1 MLSMF
6 NEVGIR
12 VHDPQQ
18 LDSVRLSL
26 FSHFGNLM
34 NECDDIGTNTER
46 QSVSQTIDLLDSI
59 HSQPLAGQGFAWS
72 QTKQFLRQ
80 WFPKAP

>member
-1 MLSMF
+1 MF
-6 NEVGIR
+6 NEVGTR

-34 NECDDIGTNTER
+34 NECSDIGTNAER
-46 QSVSQTIDLLDSI
+46 QDVCQRIDLLDAI
-59 HSQPLAGQGFAWS
+59 QSQLATPGFAWS
-72 QTKQFLRQ
+72 QIMPFLRQ